1 MLIPLL
7 LSFAYSNQVSMNVV
21 KSEIEK
27 SNVNRLSFF
36 LNQMDTNA
44 DQLSKVA
51 FTLGREPEAVKFQ
64 SIQLSYDLFD
74 SIKVRQTL
82 LEKINLQ
89 SASYSW
95 TNKLSI
101 YSPILKQLVSTNSSE
116 NYDLSYFQKNM
127 STDWVYRPQLKGG
140 EPSNYFYRY

>member
-1 MLIPLL
+1 M
-7 LSFAYSNQVSMNVV
+7 
-21 KSEIEK
+21 
-27 SNVNRLSFF
+27 
-36 LNQMDTNA
+36 NQMDTNA
-44 DQLSKVA
+44 DQLAKVA

-64 SIQLSYDLFD
+64 SIHLSYELFD
-74 SIKVRQTL
+74 SIQIRQTL

-101 YSPILKQLVSTNSSE
+101 YSPALKQLVSTNALE

-127 STDWVYRPQLKGG
+127 SPDWVYRPHTGAASSQIIFTDIRPIRRCCLAI
-140 EPSNYFYRY
+140 SVR